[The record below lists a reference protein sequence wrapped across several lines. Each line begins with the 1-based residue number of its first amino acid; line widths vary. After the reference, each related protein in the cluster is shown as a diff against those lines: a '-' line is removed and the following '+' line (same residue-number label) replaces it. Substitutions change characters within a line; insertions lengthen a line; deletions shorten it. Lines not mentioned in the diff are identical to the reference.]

1 MFLLFP
7 DHNKTQIY
15 VYNHVYC
22 KYIFFEDAI
31 ETVGGGFI
39 CVITYNCM
47 LLHKLSKHLM
57 N

>member
-22 KYIFFEDAI
+22 KYTVYIFEDAI

-47 LLHKLSKHLM
+47 MLHKLSKM
-57 N
+57 

>member
-47 LLHKLSKHLM
+47 LLHKLSKYLM